1 MKKYKVV
8 LDCMGSDKGVE
19 MMVRGASL
27 ALSEREELE
36 LMLVGD
42 GEAIVEAVKR
52 EEIDP
57 SRVEIVST
65 SEVITN
71 YDSPAEALFTKR
83 NSSLVVALS
92 ALAKRED
99 LVGLVNAGST
109 GALIAGAM
117 MHLSLETRVR
127 PALAA
132 LLPAERGGFVCLV
145 DTGATIDCG
154 PETLAHFARL
164 GSDFMRDMYGIENP
178 RVGLLSNGKEST
190 KGNKAVKAAHA
201 ILAEDDRI
209 SFVGNIEGTNALSG
223 DCDVLACDGFAGNQ
237 VLKVTEGTA
246 RRIITDI
253 VKIAKSEGREEYM
266 ALAGQL
272 MKRYDFN
279 SLGGGIILGVRKP
292 VIKAHG
298 ASNEQSIKN
307 VIHMILNLAANKQA
321 FEGRE

>member
-1 MKKYKVV
+1 
-8 LDCMGSDKGVE
+8 MGSDKGVE
-19 MMVRGASL
+19 MMVKGAAL
-27 ALSEREELE
+27 ALAEREELE

-42 GEAIVEAVKR
+42 GDAISSSVKA
-52 EEIDP
+52 EGIDT
-57 SRVEIVST
+57 SRVEIVGAT
-65 SEVITN
+65 EVITN
-71 YDSPAEALFTKR
+71 YDSPAEALFSKR
-83 NSSLVVALS
+83 DSSLVLALKS
-92 ALAKRED
+92 LSERDD

-117 MHLSLETRVR
+117 MYLPMETRVR

-132 LLPAERGGFVCLV
+132 LLPAEKGGFVCLV

-154 PETLAHFARL
+154 AQTLVHFARL
-164 GSDFMRDMYGIENP
+164 GSDFMRAMYGIENP
-178 RVGLLSNGKEST
+178 RVGLLSNGREST
-190 KGNKAVKAAHA
+190 KGNKAVKEAHP
-201 ILAEDDRI
+201 ILAEDKTLN
-209 SFVGNIEGTNALSG
+209 FVGNIEGTNALSG

-253 VKIAKSEGREEYM
+253 VKIAKSEGKGEYM
-266 ALAGQL
+266 ELAGRL
-272 MKRYDFN
+272 IARYDFN

-321 FEGRE
+321 FDGRE

>member
-1 MKKYKVV
+1 MRKYKVV
-8 LDCMGSDKGVE
+8 LDCMGSDKGTE
-19 MMVRGASL
+19 MMVGGAAL
-27 ALSEREELE
+27 ALSERKELE

-42 GEAIVEAVKR
+42 GERISAAAR
-52 EEIDP
+52 SLGIDF
-57 SRVEIVST
+57 SRIEIVNT
-65 SEVITN
+65 TEEITN
-71 YDSPAEALFTKR
+71 YDSPAEALFKKR
-83 NSSLVVALS
+83 DSSLVVALTE
-92 ALAKRED
+92 LAKRDD

-117 MHLSLETRVR
+117 MHLSLENRVR

-132 LLPAERGGFVCLV
+132 LLPAEKGGFVCLV

-154 PETLAHFARL
+154 AQTLVHFARL
-164 GSDFMRDMYGIENP
+164 GSDFMREMYGIDSP
-178 RVGLLSNGKEST
+178 RVGLLSNGREST
-190 KGNKAVKAAHA
+190 KGNKAVKETHL
-201 ILAEDDRI
+201 ILAEDKELN
-209 SFVGNIEGTNALSG
+209 FVGNIEGTNALSG

-253 VKIAKSEGREEYM
+253 VKMAKSEGKPEYM
-266 ALAGQL
+266 DLVGKL
-272 MKRYDFN
+272 MARYDFN

-321 FEGRE
+321 FDGR